1 MMHFDPN
8 ADLLE
13 YQDGAY
19 LCDGKHRVEGP
30 LDLETLSQAVEACP
44 KLQVVAL
51 D

>member
-8 ADLLE
+8 TDLLE

-19 LCDGKHRVEGP
+19 LCNGKHRVEGP
-30 LDLETLSQAVEACP
+30 LDLKTLSQAVGVCP
-44 KLQVVAL
+44 KRQIVAL